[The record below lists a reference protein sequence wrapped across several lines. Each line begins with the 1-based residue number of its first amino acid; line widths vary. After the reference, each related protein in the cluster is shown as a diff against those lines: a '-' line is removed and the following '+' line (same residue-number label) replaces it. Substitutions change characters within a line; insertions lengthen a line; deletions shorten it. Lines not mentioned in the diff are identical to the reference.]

1 MKDKDVKLTSSS
13 IPVPGDM
20 WDDIDSLSAE
30 DLEDIEDLDE
40 VSVVSNPEGIY
51 VSPLMAKLSTNRLTL
66 AMLAEE
72 IPLVQAGDVA
82 RKTLAEGVKGVRKIQ
97 ELNKIV
103 SAGEGAKERLFAAT
117 LPLIRT
123 VAHREHRRR
132 QQWGSQIGIEDLTQ
146 EAILGF
152 FKGLSSFK
160 PEAVRTSPT
169 NYLGQWMLVGMR
181 RSAEV
186 MDHDLQVGHDAGERF
201 RKVRAIRSR
210 LIADLGRE
218 PTDQEISDASR
229 NPAYLTRP
237 GMVGKLPPKG
247 ENHPIGKGLSLS
259 NIEEERDARSRLG
272 HASRF
277 GSADSEEG
285 GESSPSSH
293 LVDAERLV
301 SADLG
306 NLGLASDPAEL
317 AIEAASAK
325 EVAKVVELVLDRMG
339 LPDEQREIIA
349 RRFGLHPHDGEVSAR
364 EISRIMGIHRER
376 ITKVLSAFTAEM
388 TRKGGVFHE
397 VIANIPEDDLVAI
410 GLNWVAVTLG
420 EWDPAE
426 KEDTHI
432 PTVLT
437 ETMKVSIPLEDR
449 ASGKTKF
456 VGTLAWFQCDYHDRI
471 FSILYADLRSV
482 PKARVCPV
490 CQKPS
495 VLVRT
500 EAMGEESI
508 RPGSSPKEP
517 KGEPSKGRR
526 SR

>member
-1 MKDKDVKLTSSS
+1 MKDKDIKLKSPS

-20 WDDIDSLSAE
+20 WDDIDSLSDE
-30 DLEDIEDLDE
+30 DIEDIEDLED

-51 VSPLMAKLSTNRLTL
+51 VSPLMAKLSANRLTL
-66 AMLAEE
+66 TMLAEE
-72 IPLVQAGDVA
+72 IPLVQAGDAA
-82 RKTLAEGVKGVRKIQ
+82 RRTLTEGVKGIRKIQ

-103 SAGEGAKERLFAAT
+103 STGEGAKERLFAAA

-132 QQWGSQIGIEDLTQ
+132 QQWGSQLSIDDLTQ

-181 RSAEV
+181 RAAEV

-210 LIADLGRE
+210 LIADLERE

-285 GESSPSSH
+285 EDSSH
-293 LVDAERLV
+293 TVDAERLV

-325 EVAKVVELVLDRMG
+325 EVAKVVEIVLGKMG
-339 LPDEQREIIA
+339 LPEEQREIIS
-349 RRFGLHPHDGEVSAR
+349 RRFGLHPYDGEVSAR
-364 EISRIMGIHRER
+364 EISRIMGLHRER
-376 ITKVLSAFTAEM
+376 ITKVLSAFTSEM

-410 GLNWVAVTLG
+410 GLNWISVTLG
-420 EWDPAE
+420 NWDPSK

-437 ETMKVSIPLEDR
+437 ETMKVSISLEDR

-456 VGTLAWFQCDYHDRI
+456 VGRLAWFQCDYHDRI

-495 VLVRT
+495 ILVRT
-500 EAMGEESI
+500 EAMGEEKLLDT
-508 RPGSSPKEP
+508 PLAKETRNEAP
-517 KGEPSKGRR
+517 KGRR
-526 SR
+526 GR